1 MKPLADRMR
10 PNNLNDIVGQQ
21 HLIGANGVIRKCLEQ
36 NKMYSSI
43 FYGNPGT
50 GKTTLAIII
59 ANELK
64 LPYRI
69 FNATTGNKKE
79 LDEIFKEAATNSLV
93 LILDEI
99 HRLNKDK
106 QDLLLSYIENGNVI
120 LIGITT
126 SNPFHSINPA
136 IRSRCNIFQFKPLT
150 ENDIQEAIKHAL
162 ESENGLNNKFTIS
175 EEALQKLSKD
185 VNGDVRSALRILE
198 LASTICNGHI
208 EVDDIQSQL
217 CSGNIGSTDSF
228 YDLLSA
234 FQKSIRGS
242 DVNAALYYFALLI
255 KEGDMDA
262 VIRRLLII
270 AYEDIGLGNPAT
282 VARTLPACQTALQIG
297 LPEAILPLGMQIID
311 LCLSG
316 KSKVAHDA
324 THKAVDFVE
333 NTVYEMPEY
342 LKSNP
347 IGLDSTNRYNHYRK
361 DCYIKLQ
368 YLPDEIKDIDFIG
381 NFGRTKNEQQLSDI
395 YNALKKINRS
405 SDLKKVYEK

>member
-1 MKPLADRMR
+1 
-10 PNNLNDIVGQQ
+10 
-21 HLIGANGVIRKCLEQ
+21 
-36 NKMYSSI
+36 MYSSI

-106 QDLLLSYIENGNVI
+106 QDLLLSHIENGNVI

-175 EEALQKLSKD
+175 
-185 VNGDVRSALRILE
+185 
-198 LASTICNGHI
+198 
-208 EVDDIQSQL
+208 
-217 CSGNIGSTDSF
+217 
-228 YDLLSA
+228 
-234 FQKSIRGS
+234 
-242 DVNAALYYFALLI
+242 
-255 KEGDMDA
+255 
-262 VIRRLLII
+262 
-270 AYEDIGLGNPAT
+270 
-282 VARTLPACQTALQIG
+282 
-297 LPEAILPLGMQIID
+297 
-311 LCLSG
+311 
-316 KSKVAHDA
+316 
-324 THKAVDFVE
+324 
-333 NTVYEMPEY
+333 
-342 LKSNP
+342 
-347 IGLDSTNRYNHYRK
+347 
-361 DCYIKLQ
+361 
-368 YLPDEIKDIDFIG
+368 
-381 NFGRTKNEQQLSDI
+381 
-395 YNALKKINRS
+395 
-405 SDLKKVYEK
+405 